1 MATTKVNT
9 VIWNDLALVAGAGD
23 QTSTTQDLT
32 DGYGGTLLMKITN
45 GATGPTVAAQV
56 GVWYS
61 GDGTNW
67 YQRSGG
73 YVATLGN
80 NVVTSWVV
88 DVPIGVAYL
97 KLVAGSNTVQ
107 NVTIRAELTE
117 VTAVS

>member
-9 VIWNDLALVAGAGD
+9 VIWDTITLTAGAGD
-23 QTSTTQDLT
+23 TTSATQDLT
-32 DGYGGTLLMKITN
+32 DGYGGSLYMKITN

-56 GVWYS
+56 IVWYS

-73 YVATLGN
+73 YVATLGATI
-80 NVVTSWVV
+80 VTSWVV

-97 KLVAGSNTVQ
+97 KLVAGSNTIQ

-117 VTAVS
+117 VTATS